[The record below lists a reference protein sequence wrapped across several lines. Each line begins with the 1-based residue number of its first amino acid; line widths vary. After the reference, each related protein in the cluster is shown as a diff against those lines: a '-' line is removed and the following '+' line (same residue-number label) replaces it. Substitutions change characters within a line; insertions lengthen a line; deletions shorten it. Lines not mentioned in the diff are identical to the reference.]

1 MHPSDLP
8 LWPAAA
14 APASPMIEV
23 AGLTKVYGTH
33 VALRGVS
40 LTVPAGA
47 VLTVVG
53 HNGSGKTTL
62 LRLLATLAR
71 PTAGGGRIGGHSLV
85 DERERV
91 RHLIGLVGHG
101 SQLYDDLTAVENL
114 VFAGALADAPPDRPR
129 VTAALARVGLE
140 GQADTRVREL
150 SSGMRR
156 RVALARAMLRQPK
169 VLLLD
174 EPFAGLDQDSTKRVQ
189 DYLHGFREAGGCAV
203 LVTHSLSRALS
214 VADSVAILA
223 GGRLAAHEPR
233 ATLTE
238 EMLQRLYLATAEVGE
253 AGEAGA

>member
-1 MHPSDLP
+1 MSPCPSTPDP
-8 LWPAAA
+8 
-14 APASPMIEV
+14 PMIEV
-23 AGLTKVYGTH
+23 TGLTKVYGTY

-71 PTAGGGRIGGHSLV
+71 PTAGRGRIGGHDLV
-85 DERERV
+85 DERDGV
-91 RHLIGLVGHG
+91 RRLIGLVAHG
-101 SQLYDDLTAVENL
+101 TQLYDDLTAAENL
-114 VFAGALADAPPDRPR
+114 SFASAIADAPPARGE
-129 VTAALARVGLE
+129 VIAVLARVGLDA
-140 GQADTRVREL
+140 QARTRVREL

-156 RVALARAMLRQPK
+156 RLALARVMLRRPK

-174 EPFAGLDQDSTKRVQ
+174 EPFAGLDQDSTKRVE

-203 LVTHSLSRALS
+203 LVTHSLGRALA

-233 ATLTE
+233 ASLTE
-238 EMLQRLYLATAEVGE
+238 GRLQRLYLATTEVGE
-253 AGEAGA
+253 AGESGR